1 MGRRAAQ
8 RRRTRRE
15 RDSPGAARRGSAKSS
30 PAPGNRPAGAGPAVG
45 TTALTVIFA
54 TALVIRLIHVWQI
67 GASPFAD
74 VLLGDSA
81 GYDRWADELAAGN
94 WLGTEVFYQ
103 APLYPYLLG
112 MVYAVLGSDVT
123 VVRICQA
130 LLGAGSAVL
139 LAAAGGRFF
148 SPRVGIAAGAVL
160 ALYAPA
166 IFVDATLQKSVVDVF
181 LLTGLLWLL
190 SRTLDGTPSARRWVG
205 IGALL
210 GALCLTRENALILV
224 ASLGLWLW
232 LERRERRGWL
242 RQAALTAA
250 GVALVLAPVA
260 LRNGMVGGEW
270 HLTTSQFGPNFYI
283 GNGAEADGAYRP
295 LRYGRGDAAFERDDA
310 TALAEA
316 AVGRDLSPAG
326 VSRYWF
332 GRTLDDIAAAPGRW
346 LGLLGRK
353 AALTFNAVE
362 AIDTES
368 QYAHAEH
375 SVPLAAT
382 GWLTHFGL
390 LVPLAAVGIAATW
403 PQRRR
408 LLPLYLMLGMYAAS
422 VIAFYVFARYR
433 YPLAPFLVLFA
444 AAGGDHLW
452 RMARRTATLAQA
464 PVVSAVVLVC
474 AVGAN
479 WPLLSK
485 DYMRAASYNNLAT
498 AYRERGD
505 LARAIELYRTAL
517 TLDENYAQAHSNIG
531 SALAASGDP
540 QRAIEHYRQ
549 AIAIDADTGD
559 LRFNFGNALL
569 AANRYAEAAEQF
581 GFAVQAWPEDAEAHN
596 NLGIALASA
605 GSMADAAAAFR
616 EAVRLDPAGA
626 LAHRNLGIALEELGD
641 ADGAQRHYAEA
652 QRLEALA
659 AETP

>member
-1 MGRRAAQ
+1 MGRRATQ
-8 RRRTRRE
+8 RRRTRQKRSG
-15 RDSPGAARRGSAKSS
+15 RGAAS
-30 PAPGNRPAGAGPAVG
+30 PG
-45 TTALTVIFA
+45 TTAPTRPAVDTKALAAIFA
-54 TALVIRLIHVWQI
+54 AALIVRLVHVWQL

-74 VLLGDSA
+74 LLLGDSA
-81 GYDRWADELAAGN
+81 EYDRWARELAAGN
-94 WLGTEVFYQ
+94 WLGSEIFYQ

-112 MVYAVLGSDVT
+112 VVYAVFGSDVI

-130 LLGAGSAVL
+130 VLGSVAAVL
-139 LAAAGGRFF
+139 LAGAGSRFF
-148 SPRVGIAAGAVL
+148 SPRAGIAAGAVL
-160 ALYAPA
+160 ALYGPA
-166 IFVDATLQKSVVDVF
+166 IFVDATLQKSVVDIF

-190 SRTLDGTPSARRWVG
+190 GTTLDGTPPTGRWVAV
-205 IGALL
+205 GALL

-224 ASLGLWLW
+224 AALGIWLW
-232 LERRERRGWL
+232 LERRERHDWL
-242 RQAALTAA
+242 RQAALVVA
-250 GVALVLAPVA
+250 GVAIVLAPVA
-260 LRNGMVGGEW
+260 LRNGIVGGEW

-283 GNGAEADGAYRP
+283 GNNLDADGAYRP

-316 AVGRDLSPAG
+316 ATGRDLTPAG
-326 VSRYWF
+326 VSRYWV

-346 LGLLGRK
+346 LVLLGRK
-353 AALTFNAVE
+353 TALTFNAVE
-362 AIDTES
+362 VIDTES

-390 LVPLAAVGIAATW
+390 VVPLAAVGVAVTW

-408 LLPLYLMLGMYAAS
+408 LLPLYLMLGLYAAS

-444 AAGGDHLW
+444 AAGGDRLVQIG
-452 RMARRTATLAQA
+452 RRAATLARA
-464 PVVSAVVLVC
+464 PLVAAVALVC

-485 DYMRAASYNNLAT
+485 DHMRAASYNNLAT
-498 AYRERGD
+498 AYREQGD
-505 LARAIELYRTAL
+505 LPRAIELYETAL
-517 TLDENYAQAHSNIG
+517 TLDENYAQAHSNLG
-531 SALAASGDP
+531 SALAASGNP

-549 AIAIDADTGD
+549 AVTIDADTGD
-559 LRFNFGNALL
+559 LRYNYGNALL
-569 AANRYAEAAEQF
+569 AASLYAEAAEQF
-581 GFAVQAWPEDAEAHN
+581 RFAVQAWPQDAEAYN

-605 GSMADAAAAFR
+605 GSMGEAAEAFR
-616 EAVRLDPAGA
+616 EAVRLDPAGV

-641 ADGAQRHYAEA
+641 ATGAQRHYAEA

-659 AETP
+659 SETP

>member
-1 MGRRAAQ
+1 MGRRATQ
-8 RRRTRRE
+8 RRRAREERR
-15 RDSPGAARRGSAKSS
+15 ARGSA
-30 PAPGNRPAGAGPAVG
+30 GRGPASGARPTVG
-45 TTALTVIFA
+45 IPALAAIFA
-54 TALVIRLIHVWQI
+54 TALLVRLVHVWQL

-74 VLLGDSA
+74 LLLGDSA
-81 GYDRWADELAAGN
+81 GYDRWARQLAAGD
-94 WLGTEVFYQ
+94 WLGSEVFYQ

-112 MVYAVLGSDVT
+112 VVYAVLGSDVA

-130 LLGAGSAVL
+130 VLGSASAVL

-190 SRTLDGTPSARRWVG
+190 SRTLDATVPVRRWLG

-224 ASLGLWLW
+224 AALGIWLW
-232 LERRERRGWL
+232 LERRERRDWL
-242 RQAALTAA
+242 RQAALVAA
-250 GVALVLAPVA
+250 GVMLVLAPVA
-260 LRNGMVGGEW
+260 LRNGVVGGEW

-283 GNGAEADGAYRP
+283 GNNADADGAYRP

-316 AVGRDLSPAG
+316 DVGRDLTPAG
-326 VSRYWF
+326 VSRYWV
-332 GRTLDDIAAAPGRW
+332 GRALDDIAAAPVRW
-346 LGLLGRK
+346 LRLLARK
-353 AALTFNAVE
+353 AALTLNAVE

-375 SVPLAAT
+375 SIPLAAT
-382 GWLTHFGL
+382 GWLAHFGL

-403 PQRRR
+403 PRRR
-408 LLPLYLMLGMYAAS
+408 QLLSLYMMLGLYAAS

-444 AAGGDHLW
+444 AAGGDHLT
-452 RMARRTATLAQA
+452 RVARRTATVAHAPLVAGIVLACIA
-464 PVVSAVVLVC
+464 
-474 AVGAN
+474 GAN

-485 DYMRAASYNNLAT
+485 DHMRAASYNNLAT

-505 LARAIELYRTAL
+505 LPRAIRLYETAL
-517 TLDENYAQAHSNIG
+517 TLDANYAQAHSNLG
-531 SALAASGDP
+531 SALAAGGEAE
-540 QRAIEHYRQ
+540 RAIEHYRR
-549 AIAIDADTGD
+549 AIAADPGTGD
-559 LRFNFGNALL
+559 LRYNYGNALL
-569 AANRYAEAAEQF
+569 AANLYAEAAEQF
-581 GFAVQAWPEDAEAHN
+581 RFAVEAWPADAEAYN

-605 GSMADAAAAFR
+605 GRMAEAAEAFR

-626 LAHRNLGIALEELGD
+626 LAHRNLGIALEDLGD

-652 QRLEALA
+652 QRLETA
-659 AETP
+659 APATP

>member
-1 MGRRAAQ
+1 MGRRATH
-8 RRRTRRE
+8 RRKARQE
-15 RDSPGAARRGSAKSS
+15 RAGGSPAKVGPAGRGAAKNAH
-30 PAPGNRPAGAGPAVG
+30 PTVG
-45 TTALTVIFA
+45 TPALAAIFA
-54 TALVIRLIHVWQI
+54 IALGVRIVHVLQLD
-67 GASPFAD
+67 ASPFAD
-74 VLLGDSA
+74 LLLGDSA
-81 GYDRWADELAAGN
+81 GYDRWARQLAAGD
-94 WLGTEVFYQ
+94 WLGSEVFYQ

-112 MVYAVLGSDVT
+112 LVYAVLGSDVT

-148 SPRVGIAAGAVL
+148 SPRVGIAAGAAL

-190 SRTLDGTPSARRWVG
+190 STTLDGTPPARRWIG
-205 IGALL
+205 IGILT

-224 ASLGLWLW
+224 AALGIWLW
-232 LERRERRGWL
+232 LERRERPGWL
-242 RQAALTAA
+242 RQAALAAA
-250 GVALVLAPVA
+250 GLSLVLAPVA
-260 LRNGMVGGEW
+260 LRNGVVGGEW

-283 GNGAEADGAYRP
+283 GNNLDADGAYRP

-316 AVGRDLSPAG
+316 ATGRDLTPAG
-326 VSRYWF
+326 VSRYWV

-353 AALTFNAVE
+353 TALTFNAVE
-362 AIDTES
+362 VIDTES

-390 LVPLAAVGIAATW
+390 LVPLAAVGLTVTW
-403 PQRRR
+403 PNRRR
-408 LLPLYLMLGMYAAS
+408 LLPLYLMLGLYAAS

-444 AAGGDHLW
+444 AAGGDRLVQV
-452 RMARRTATLAQA
+452 ARRSATVAQA
-464 PVVSAVVLVC
+464 PLVAAVVLVC

-485 DYMRAASYNNLAT
+485 EHMRAASYNNLAT

-505 LARAIELYRTAL
+505 LPRAIELYETAL
-517 TLDENYAQAHSNIG
+517 TLDENYAQAHSNLG

-540 QRAIEHYRQ
+540 RRAIEHYRQ
-549 AIAIDADTGD
+549 AVTLDADTGD
-559 LRFNFGNALL
+559 LRFNYGNALL
-569 AANRYAEAAEQF
+569 AANLYAQAAEQF
-581 GFAVQAWPEDAEAHN
+581 RFAVQAWPEDAEAYN

-605 GSMADAAAAFR
+605 GGMAEAAEAFT
-616 EAVRLDPAGA
+616 EAVRLDPAGV

-641 ADGAQRHYAEA
+641 ATGAQRHYAEA
-652 QRLEALA
+652 QRLESLA
-659 AETP
+659 SETP